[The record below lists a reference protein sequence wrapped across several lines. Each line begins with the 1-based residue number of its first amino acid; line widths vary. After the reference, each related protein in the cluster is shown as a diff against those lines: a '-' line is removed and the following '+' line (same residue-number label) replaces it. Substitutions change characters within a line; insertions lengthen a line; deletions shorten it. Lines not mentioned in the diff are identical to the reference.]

1 MNLIEKSSY
10 IKGLADGLEFDKT
23 TKEGKLIAALLDM
36 VDVMAKR
43 IETLEDAVDEL
54 NEYIEEIDEEIRKAR
69 AER

>member
-36 VDVMAKR
+36 VDVICPSKQ
-43 IETLEDAVDEL
+43 LS
-54 NEYIEEIDEEIRKAR
+54 
-69 AER
+69 